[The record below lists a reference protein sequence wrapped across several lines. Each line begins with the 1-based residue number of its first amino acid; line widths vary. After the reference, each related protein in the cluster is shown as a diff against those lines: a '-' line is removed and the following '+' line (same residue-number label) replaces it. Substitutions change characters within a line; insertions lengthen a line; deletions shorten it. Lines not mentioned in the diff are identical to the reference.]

1 MKPILP
7 SNGPGIVPHSDDNP
21 SPDHMMLN
29 FLKSLAKNAVQRE
42 VPHTLEELKAKK
54 LSDLEIA
61 IYLKEYQ
68 TAQDQYQRSKSMQA
82 LMFHDTL
89 PHAPKKRVTP
99 QTNKKVLVWHNAF
112 TPVAQVHPSPIAIG
126 QVNTNPS
133 SLVLENLVPVSL
145 ATVSKEVANA
155 RSKGKGAARKDQNQ
169 LALRKK
175 AQRRG
180 RKEAQEE
187 KQLQE
192 QHDYSEEEAQAFLN
206 GFESYAGFKKRRQNE
221 LLKAY
226 DEHKLKKQ
234 KSLKIPAAAA
244 NEQPAYSFDESSETS
259 ETSDQ
264 VTPSSDEDEVA
275 NRLIAASTLLN
286 GFRSL
291 K

>member
-1 MKPILP
+1 M
-7 SNGPGIVPHSDDNP
+7 
-21 SPDHMMLN
+21 
-29 FLKSLAKNAVQRE
+29 
-42 VPHTLEELKAKK
+42 
-54 LSDLEIA
+54 
-61 IYLKEYQ
+61 
-68 TAQDQYQRSKSMQA
+68 
-82 LMFHDTL
+82 
-89 PHAPKKRVTP
+89 
-99 QTNKKVLVWHNAF
+99 
-112 TPVAQVHPSPIAIG
+112 G

-145 ATVSKEVANA
+145 ATISKKVANA
-155 RSKGKGAARKDQNQ
+155 SSKGKSTTRRRKVDQNQ
-169 LALRKK
+169 LALHKK

-180 RKEAQEE
+180 REEAQEE
-187 KQLQE
+187 KEKPKLKQLQE
-192 QHDYSEEEAQAFLN
+192 QHDYSKEEAQAFLN

-234 KSLKIPAAAA
+234 KSLKIPAAA

-275 NRLIAASTLLN
+275 NRLIAATTLLN